1 MMAPAQPRAVPLR
14 ATLMSRPRRSR
25 ILETLFWYVVL
36 SLVGAATVFPFVWI
50 FLTSFKG
57 ASDPIYSMPPQFIP
71 RSPTLDNYVRVW
83 NQLPVG
89 NFFLNSI
96 VVATSTTVL
105 SALVCALAAYPLAK
119 MKFRGRDTIFYALL
133 ATYIVPAQLT
143 YIPGFV
149 LAQNVFHYYDSV
161 LALIFPNIA
170 GAFNIFM
177 LRQALKSVPND
188 LIDAAK
194 IDGAGELRIWWQIL
208 LPVIRPTLATL
219 AIITFA
225 IQWNDFLWP
234 LLMLHTR
241 ENMTLQVGL
250 ATLQGT
256 FTSDFRA
263 TAAGVTLTVVP
274 ILIFFV
280 TLQKYFV
287 RGLTGAVKG

>member
-1 MMAPAQPRAVPLR
+1 MAQAQAVPLR
-14 ATLMSRPRRSR
+14 AVLTGHRRR
-25 ILETLFWYVVL
+25 NQIFETFFWYIVL
-36 SLVGAATVFPFVWI
+36 SLIGVATIFPFVWI

-57 ASDPIYSMPPQFIP
+57 PTDPIYSMPPQFIP
-71 RSPTLDNYVRVW
+71 HAPTLDNYVRVW

-89 NFFLNSI
+89 NFFVNSI
-96 VVATSTTVL
+96 VVATTTTLL

-119 MKFRGRDTIFYALL
+119 MKFRGRDVIFYALL

-149 LAQNVFHYYDSV
+149 LAQNVFHYYDTI

-194 IDGAGELRIWWQIL
+194 IDGANELRIWWQIL
-208 LPVIRPTLATL
+208 LPIIRPTLATL

-250 ATLQGT
+250 ATLQGM

-274 ILIFFV
+274 ILIFFI

-287 RGLTGAVKG
+287 QGLTGAVKG

>member
-1 MMAPAQPRAVPLR
+1 MAQVHALTLR
-14 ATLMSRPRRSR
+14 AAAASHRRRSR
-25 ILETLFWYVVL
+25 ILETVFWYVVL
-36 SLVGAATVFPFVWI
+36 SIVAAATVFPFVWI

-57 ASDPIYSMPPQFIP
+57 ATDPIYSMPPQFIP

-89 NFFLNSI
+89 NFFVNSI
-96 VVATSTTVL
+96 VVATTTTVA
-105 SALVCALAAYPLAK
+105 SALVSALAAYPLAK

-149 LAQNVFHYYDSV
+149 LAQNVFHYYDSI

-194 IDGAGELRIWWQIL
+194 IDGASELRIWWQIL

-274 ILIFFV
+274 ILVFFV

>member
-1 MMAPAQPRAVPLR
+1 MAQVHALTLR
-14 ATLMSRPRRSR
+14 AAAASHRRRSR
-25 ILETLFWYVVL
+25 ILETVFWYVVL
-36 SLVGAATVFPFVWI
+36 SIVAAATVFPFVWI

-57 ASDPIYSMPPQFIP
+57 ATDPIYSMPPQFIP

-89 NFFLNSI
+89 NFFVNSI
-96 VVATSTTVL
+96 VVATTTTVA
-105 SALVCALAAYPLAK
+105 SALVSALAAYPLAK
-119 MKFRGRDTIFYALL
+119 MRFRGRDTIFYALL

-149 LAQNVFHYYDSV
+149 LAQNVFHYYDSI

-194 IDGAGELRIWWQIL
+194 IDGASELRIWWQIL

-274 ILIFFV
+274 ILVFFV

>member
-1 MMAPAQPRAVPLR
+1 MAHAQALALSPAELR
-14 ATLMSRPRRSR
+14 SRVKWNR
-25 ILETLFWYVVL
+25 ILETVFWYVVL
-36 SLVGAATVFPFVWI
+36 SLIAVGTVFPFVWI

-57 ASDPIYSMPPQFIP
+57 PTDPIYSTPPQFIP
-71 RSPTLDNYVRVW
+71 AAPTFDNYLRVW
-83 NQLPVG
+83 QQLPVG

-96 VVATSTTVL
+96 VVAVSTTVL
-105 SALVCALAAYPLAK
+105 NALVCALAAYPLAK
-119 MKFRGRDTIFYALL
+119 MSFRGRELIFYLLL

-149 LAQNVFHYYDSV
+149 LARNVFGYYDS
-161 LALIFPNIA
+161 LWALIFPNLA
-170 GAFNIFM
+170 SAFNIFM
-177 LRQALKSVPND
+177 LRQAFRSVPND

-194 IDGAGELRIWWQIL
+194 MDGASELRLWWQIL

-234 LLMLHTR
+234 SLMLHTR

-250 ATLQGT
+250 FITLQ
-256 FTSDFRA
+256 R
-263 TAAGVTLTVVP
+263 
-274 ILIFFV
+274 
-280 TLQKYFV
+280 YFV